1 MRQWKTDATMRRQGS
16 RLPSWLRN
24 RPDKGKGKSK
34 NKQKDPPRE
43 RSPLRQA
50 RHPEQP
56 WDREEESASESP
68 VGPVRLRERGE
79 DRAASHQAEG
89 VNTEQE
95 ASEPRTVTLAE
106 GPGAHNMPRRKL
118 RERRKRKTWGKPSLC
133 TFWCTNCRTSKG
145 QGQRS
150 IGLGRSNWSATQRQG
165 KAYSLGCFP
174 S

>member
-34 NKQKDPPRE
+34 NKQKDQPRE

-56 WDREEESASESP
+56 WDREEERASESP
-68 VGPVRLRERGE
+68 VGPVRLRENE
-79 DRAASHQAEG
+79 
-89 VNTEQE
+89 EQE
-95 ASEPRTVTLAE
+95 ASQPRTVTLAE
-106 GPGAHNMPRRKL
+106 GPGAHNMARRKL
-118 RERRKRKTWGKPSLC
+118 RERRKRKPGGKTSLC
-133 TFWCTNCRTSKG
+133 TFWCINCRTSKG

-174 S
+174 L

>member
-34 NKQKDPPRE
+34 YKQKDQPRE

-56 WDREEESASESP
+56 WDSEEERASESP
-68 VGPVRLRERGE
+68 VGPERHGREEKTVRPRLKLRVSMKSKRQ
-79 DRAASHQAEG
+79 ASLVQSLWRKG
-89 VNTEQE
+89 QVPTIW
-95 ASEPRTVTLAE
+95 
-106 GPGAHNMPRRKL
+106 PRRKL
-118 RERRKRKTWGKPSLC
+118 RERSKRKPWGKSSLC
-133 TFWCTNCRTSKG
+133 TFWCINCRTSKG

-150 IGLGRSNWSATQRQG
+150 IGWGRSNWSATQRQG

-174 S
+174 L